1 MENREFGFGTAF
13 ETSFTSR
20 VILIVSYIIPMR
32 SGESN
37 FQYVKFY
44 KINCVLLFLAKFSSA
59 LDFAPH
65 SGKELTFV
73 VPAALLLLLV
83 VVAQAAAVPATRA
96 PARLHPSSALG

>member
-1 MENREFGFGTAF
+1 
-13 ETSFTSR
+13 
-20 VILIVSYIIPMR
+20 MR